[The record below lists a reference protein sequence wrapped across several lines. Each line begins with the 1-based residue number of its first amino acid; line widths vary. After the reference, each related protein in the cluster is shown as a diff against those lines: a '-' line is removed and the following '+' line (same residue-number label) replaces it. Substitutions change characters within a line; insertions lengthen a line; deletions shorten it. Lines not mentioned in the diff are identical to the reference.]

1 MTHVDKKEAVEQIKL
16 FNISQ
21 VQYLME
27 SIFTIQTKGS
37 QLVDE
42 QVMDFKYNPDSSVYR
57 NVEELVE
64 N

>member
-1 MTHVDKKEAVEQIKL
+1 MTYVDKKEAVEQIKL
-16 FNISQ
+16 FNIFQ
-21 VQYLME
+21 VSNGVNFYN
-27 SIFTIQTKGS
+27 TNKGS

-57 NVEELVE
+57 NVEELKVE

>member
-21 VQYLME
+21 VSNGVNFYN
-27 SIFTIQTKGS
+27 TNKRS

-42 QVMDFKYNPDSSVYR
+42 QVMDFKYNPDFSVHR
-57 NVEELVE
+57 NVEELKVE